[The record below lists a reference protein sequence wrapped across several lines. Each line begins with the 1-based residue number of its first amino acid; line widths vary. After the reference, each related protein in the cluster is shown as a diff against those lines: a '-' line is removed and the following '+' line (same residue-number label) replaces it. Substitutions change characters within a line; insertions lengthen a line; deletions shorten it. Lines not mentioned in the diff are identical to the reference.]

1 MKGCFQAKGEGKGG
15 GIALYWLE
23 EVTIELLS
31 FRNHHIDVD
40 ISGGPY
46 DHMWRGTYVYGEPK
60 ASDHH
65 KMQFVLSNLGLKN
78 LG

>member
-1 MKGCFQAKGEGKGG
+1 VRVKNLRDTLGMKGCFQAKGEGKGG

-40 ISGGPY
+40 ISGGLMITCGMVP
-46 DHMWRGTYVYGEPK
+46 MCMGNQK
-60 ASDHH
+60 
-65 KMQFVLSNLGLKN
+65 
-78 LG
+78 